1 MHGYNYNLH
10 VHAYCESIHVR
21 KSQCFVGGSTDAH
34 THTLLNFDYHDR
46 RCHCTDISR
55 SQISFSITEM
65 LVEEINDIGNVAEMA
80 DKELRTAKVVTLH
93 KGCGVL

>member
-1 MHGYNYNLH
+1 M
-10 VHAYCESIHVR
+10 
-21 KSQCFVGGSTDAH
+21 H
-34 THTLLNFDYHDR
+34 THTLLTFDYHDR

-93 KGCGVL
+93 KGCGVT